1 MHAVRAGS
9 RYSVLADPR
18 PQRERYIRGDTVYSK
33 KSLLQDDGAAMRGTM
48 DGDVAAE
55 RQLIAV
61 ERLLARI
68 PQPQRA
74 TPVNFLAPPSR
85 TDPPYTHLFRWFSP
99 LFCGLYHCRWWCPPC
114 LYSP

>member
-1 MHAVRAGS
+1 
-9 RYSVLADPR
+9 
-18 PQRERYIRGDTVYSK
+18 
-33 KSLLQDDGAAMRGTM
+33 MRGTM

-99 LFCGLYHCRWWCPPC
+99 LFCGLNQLSLPLVVPNFPIVRR
-114 LYSP
+114 